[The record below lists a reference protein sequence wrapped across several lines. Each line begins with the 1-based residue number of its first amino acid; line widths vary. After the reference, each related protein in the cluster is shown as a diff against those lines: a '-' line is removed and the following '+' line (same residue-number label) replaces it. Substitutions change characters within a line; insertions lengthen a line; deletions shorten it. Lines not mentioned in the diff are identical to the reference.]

1 MGRNGLVIKRKW
13 KVIYMVKFLFFAH
26 LKDKVGESE
35 LEIDV
40 AGMSLAEVKELLL
53 KRYKI
58 DTAAQSI
65 MLAINETY
73 VTDDVLIEA
82 GDVVALIPP
91 VSGG

>member
-1 MGRNGLVIKRKW
+1 
-13 KVIYMVKFLFFAH
+13 MVKFLFFAH